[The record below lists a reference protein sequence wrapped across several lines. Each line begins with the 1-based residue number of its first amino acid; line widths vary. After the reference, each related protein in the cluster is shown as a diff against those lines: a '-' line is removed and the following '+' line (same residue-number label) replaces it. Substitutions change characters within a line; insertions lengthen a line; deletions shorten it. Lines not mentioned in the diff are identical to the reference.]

1 MSYKTKLF
9 EVGSYILICINPDE
23 LQYVIGLNTVISSLD
38 LKSQE
43 QDTNHF
49 EEISSAEA
57 FFAYTTIV

>member
-1 MSYKTKLF
+1 MSYKTI
-9 EVGSYILICINPDE
+9 EVGSYILICINPDK
-23 LQYVIGLNTVISSLD
+23 LQYAIELNTVISSLN

-49 EEISSAEA
+49 EEISSGEA